1 MFNTAVV
8 LSVLPFLLFL
18 LLLLWQKKSLVLAS
32 GASLALMVITAIF
45 YWRILPGAFLGASI
59 KGLTTAFE
67 IFLIIFGAVFFL
79 EILKKKG
86 IIESI
91 CFYLESFSKDYR
103 FQVILLAWFF
113 ENFLEGMA
121 GFGTPAAIVAPLL
134 IGMGL
139 SPLKAVI
146 LALLGNST
154 AGVFGAVG
162 TPIRLGLAELANGSV
177 AVNAARFNL
186 IGLLVPVF
194 MLWILL
200 ADQPEKR
207 RQFFEA
213 LPFALWSGIAFVVPA
228 YFLVFIGQEF
238 ASILGS
244 IVGLVLIFLT
254 LRLKIFLPRNERDP
268 HPAQKPA
275 NLLPLIRVVFPYF
288 IFITLLVLGKIF
300 FGTSKLFNPG
310 IIFIFSGLLTLVFFP
325 RTPKLIT
332 VSFKEAWQRS
342 RSPFFVIAAM
352 SVLVQ
357 ILLKT
362 PSLIVISQ
370 SLESRLLPFFTPF
383 IGAFGAFLTGSVTL
397 SNIMFAN
404 FLATAGRFLQMD
416 LAKIL
421 ALQLVG
427 AAAGNMI
434 ALADILAA
442 ESVVGL
448 KNQERSVLKGVL
460 GPCLIYLV
468 LAGAIGLLVIY

>member
-1 MFNTAVV
+1 
-8 LSVLPFLLFL
+8 LFL

-32 GASLALMVITAIF
+32 GASLVLMALIAVF
-45 YWRILPGAFLGASI
+45 YWRILPGAFLSAST

-103 FQVILLAWFF
+103 LQVILLAWFF
-113 ENFLEGMA
+113 ENFLEGIA

-139 SPLKAVI
+139 SPLKAVT

-154 AGVFGAVG
+154 AGVFGAAG
-162 TPIRLGLAELANGSV
+162 TPIHLGFAELANSSV

-186 IGLLVPVF
+186 VGLLVPVF
-194 MLWILL
+194 MLWVLL
-200 ADQPEKR
+200 AGQPEKR
-207 RQFFEA
+207 KQFFEA
-213 LPFALWSGIAFVVPA
+213 LPFALWSGIVFVVPA

-254 LRLKIFLPRNERDP
+254 LRLKIFLPRIERDP

-275 NLLPLIRVVFPYF
+275 DLLPLIRVIFPYF
-288 IFITLLVLGKIF
+288 IFIILLFLGKIF

-310 IIFIFSGLLTLVFFP
+310 IIFILSGLLTLVFFP
-325 RTPKLIT
+325 RMPKLIA

-342 RSPFFVIAAM
+342 RSPFLVIAAM

-370 SLESRLLPFFTPF
+370 RLETRFLPFLTPF

-442 ESVVGL
+442 ESVAGL
-448 KNQERSVLKGVL
+448 KNQEQSILKGVL

-468 LAGAIGLLVIY
+468 LAGIIGLLVIS